1 MNRSDFISPQDR
13 ARDFS
18 PAYRGT
24 SRGAPCGPDDARN
37 LQFRTAVAFRW
48 TMKRLQSGAQIA
60 LDATR
65 CLLALAQTK
74 FELFVVG
81 YDHALRMISVTR
93 QKTHQPLELD
103 EAIELCRVV
112 NGVGRRVNAKCLE
125 RSLAARRLLLAKG
138 VDAQLKIGVCR
149 NESGEFR
156 AHAWLEY
163 ENVVINDIAQ
173 VTRQFETIHDPGVS
187 VH

>member
-1 MNRSDFISPQDR
+1 MNRSDFVTPEDR
-13 ARDFS
+13 ARGFS
-18 PAYRGT
+18 PAYRG
-24 SRGAPCGPDDARN
+24 SARGAPCDTDGN
-37 LQFRTAVAFRW
+37 GSLQFRTAVALSW
-48 TMKRLQSGAQIA
+48 TLKRLQAGLSSAITA
-60 LDATR
+60 LR
-65 CLLALAQTK
+65 CLLALAQTR

-81 YDHALRMISVTR
+81 YDHALRMISATR
-93 QKTHQPLELD
+93 RKTSAALELD
-103 EAIELCRVV
+103 EAMELCRVV

-138 VDAQLKIGVCR
+138 VDATLKIGVCR
-149 NESGEFR
+149 DEDGEFR

-163 ENVVINDIAQ
+163 QNIVINDIAQ